1 MTKQLAGIYTRF
13 STSNQT
19 QNSTET
25 QVQGCLAYCQ
35 KNNIEVYKIYSDE
48 ETTGYNTNR
57 KYYTKL
63 LEDIRAKKINI
74 VVIYDVTRGNRE
86 VADWFYFRKE
96 MRSLGVKV
104 VSTMERLGDIYNPA
118 DFLQE
123 LIAVGMGEHMLLQS
137 RQKSIAGKN
146 VKAATGAFMG
156 GFAPLGYN
164 IVNRKYVINE
174 LEAKAVKTIFEMYL
188 QQASYEEIIKAV
200 NDIGVLYGKRGNK
213 ISKTTI
219 YSILNNERYTGTF
232 IYNEYTNREMHRW
245 IGKKNDDPIIIEG
258 AIPQIIPKDVFD
270 MVQEKLKSRKRA
282 KNNKREY
289 LLSGLI
295 VCPVCE
301 ATMHG
306 KTTKNSKGIESIVY
320 TCPNKAK
327 KLCDSK
333 NIPAEEAE
341 YRVKLALKKWMKNLD
356 VKKFSEDFA
365 VHSLACKDIN
375 TDKEEYLKLEKQIFD
390 SKTLAQYSLEQGLFN
405 ARQEYLNDIE
415 KLTEKKNQL
424 AEKIAENEQIKIDR
438 EQIARQMESALNFIT
453 TNITEEKL
461 KEGIQYFIKKI
472 VPREEG
478 LLDVY
483 IGLNM
488 SLDSK
493 KQTTSSEVVSKIGS
507 PGRIRTYD
515 LSVNSRVLHRW
526 ATEDYL
532 VFCFSA
538 WIPLC

>member
-1 MTKQLAGIYTRF
+1 MIKQLAGIYTRF

-57 KYYTKL
+57 IYYNKL
-63 LEDIRAKKINI
+63 LNDIRTKKINI

-96 MRSLGVKV
+96 MRTLGVKV
-104 VSTMERLGDIYNPA
+104 LSTMENLGDIYNPA

-146 VKAATGAFMG
+146 VKALTGAFMG
-156 GFAPLGYN
+156 GYAPLGYD
-164 IVNRKYVINE
+164 IVDRKYVINE

-188 QQASYEEIIKAV
+188 QQASYEEIIRAI
-200 NDIGVLYGKRGNK
+200 NEIGIKYGKRGNK
-213 ISKTTI
+213 ISKSTI

-245 IGKKNDDPIIIEG
+245 IGKKNDNPIIIEG
-258 AIPQIIPKDVFD
+258 AVPQIITKDIFY
-270 MVQEKLKSRKRA
+270 MVQEKLKSRKRS
-282 KNNKREY
+282 KNKNRDY

-295 VCPVCE
+295 VCPVCG
-301 ATMHG
+301 AVMQG
-306 KTTKNSKGIESIVY
+306 KTTKNSKGVESIVY
-320 TCPNKAK
+320 FCPNKVK
-327 KLCDSK
+327 KLCDAK
-333 NIPAEEAE
+333 NIPAIEAE

-356 VKKFSEDFA
+356 IKKFCEDFS
-365 VHSLACKDIN
+365 VHSLACKDMN
-375 TDKEEYLKLEKQIFD
+375 AEKEEYLKLEKQIFS
-390 SKTLAQYSLEQGLFN
+390 SKTLAQQALEQGLFH

-415 KLTEKKNQL
+415 KLIEKKTLL

-438 EQIARQMESALNFIT
+438 EQIAKQMESILSFIT
-453 TNITEEKL
+453 KNITEEKL
-461 KEGIQYFIKKI
+461 REAIQYFIKKI

-488 SLDSK
+488 SLDNK
-493 KQTTSSEVVSKIGS
+493 KQTTSNEVVSKIGS

-515 LSVNSRVLHRW
+515 LSVNSRVLHR
-526 ATEDYL
+526 
-532 VFCFSA
+532 
-538 WIPLC
+538 